1 MSSMIANPN
10 ILVVDDN
17 APTRA
22 LIARILEQELHAAV
36 TLAESAEEAKG
47 QLLRSRYDVIL
58 LDLLMPQTSG
68 FEVLEWL
75 REERTP
81 NQGTPVLV
89 VSVMGDHESIERCRR
104 LGASVHIVKP
114 ILRETLAAAVREH
127 LPAQGAH
134 VAAHGERTDPGAC

>member
-1 MSSMIANPN
+1 MTILTKHR

-22 LIARILEQELHAAV
+22 LIARILEQELSAEV
-36 TLAESAEEAKG
+36 SLAESADEAKVKLG
-47 QLLRSRYDVIL
+47 QTRFDVIL
-58 LDLLMPQTSG
+58 LDLLMPHASG

-89 VSVMGDHESIERCRR
+89 VSVMGDRESVERCSR

-127 LPAQGAH
+127 LPAQEAH
-134 VAAHGERTDPGAC
+134 AEDDGERTDPGLR

>member
-1 MSSMIANPN
+1 MATLAKHR

-22 LIARILEQELHAAV
+22 LIARILEQELSADV
-36 TLAESAEEAKG
+36 SLAESADEAKVRLG
-47 QLLRSRYDVIL
+47 QARFDVIL
-58 LDLLMPQTSG
+58 LDLLMPHASG

-89 VSVMGDHESIERCRR
+89 VSVMGDRESVERCSR

-127 LPAQGAH
+127 LPAPAAQGDDE
-134 VAAHGERTDPGAC
+134 GERTDPGMR

>member
-1 MSSMIANPN
+1 MATLTKHR

-22 LIARILEQELHAAV
+22 LIARILEQELSAEV
-36 TLAESAEEAKG
+36 SLAESADEAKVRLG
-47 QLLRSRYDVIL
+47 QARFDVVL
-58 LDLLMPQTSG
+58 LDLLMPHASG

-75 REERTP
+75 RQERTP

-89 VSVMGDHESIERCRR
+89 VSVLGDRESVERCRR

-114 ILRETLAAAVREH
+114 ILR
-127 LPAQGAH
+127 
-134 VAAHGERTDPGAC
+134 

>member
-1 MSSMIANPN
+1 MSSMLAKPN

-36 TLAESAEEAKG
+36 TLAEDGDAAKI
-47 QLLRSRYDVIL
+47 QLRQSRFDVIL
-58 LDLLMPQTSG
+58 LDLLMPQASG
-68 FEVLEWL
+68 FQVLEWL
-75 REERTP
+75 RVERTP

-127 LPAQGAH
+127 LPAQGAQ
-134 VAAHGERTDPGAC
+134 ASAYGERTDPGAC